1 MKKICPNCGKEV
13 DPEEKYCPF
22 CHFNLVN
29 NDETMVTVNI
39 GLLGLKNNEST
50 KKDEEKIQSEKK
62 ESDAKPEKKKQPE
75 KAVSKSNEDKK
86 RKIEKNEIIPS
97 PLPPKKKPMPLPKS
111 KKKKFHFKWSI
122 LIEIVVAVIAILVM
136 VGTNYYSC
144 KAQISRI
151 ETGLKNGEVNNVV
164 TNGKVP
170 LTAKNLTPLKEYY
183 KNNPAAYKKLK
194 KSLMGKNNLPIKLIK
209 QGHYFLFFPRYVVQ
223 LPTYELNVVND
234 YHHSTVTVN
243 GMKFVKKQKVFPGAY
258 NIEAKS
264 SYLGQI
270 AKFKKTVNVWKDQT
284 AEVNLN
290 AKTIKVQGMPNGKL
304 YLNNHNIG
312 KLDKKGN
319 LVLEDVPLTKPFS
332 MYVAKKQKGKLVKTK
347 QVRDVPAVIKGS
359 KNVAVLKLDWQQ
371 SKNVGKLLED
381 NFNYPNSKDFIG
393 GSKNKSYVELRTL
406 VSNWRNSPNLTKYH
420 ANITVNNKSLNDI
433 RYSVEFNFAFN
444 KNGKRYK
451 RVQVMKFRS
460 ASARSTSKG
469 LKIKTIGG
477 GRIVSSK

>member
-29 NDETMVTVNI
+29 NDETMVIVNV

-50 KKDEEKIQSEKK
+50 AKKDKEKAQAEEKKSV
-62 ESDAKPEKKKQPE
+62 AKPEKKKQSE
-75 KAVSKSNEDKK
+75 SKTIVSKSDKK
-86 RKIEKNEIIPS
+86 PT
-97 PLPPKKKPMPLPKS
+97 PLPKF
-111 KKKKFHFKWSI
+111 KKKKFHFRWSI
-122 LIEIVVAVIAILVM
+122 LVEVVVAVIAILVM
-136 VGTNYYSC
+136 FDTNYYSC

-151 ETGLKNGEVNNVV
+151 ETGLKNGKVNNVV
-164 TNGKVP
+164 TKGNVP

-223 LPTYELNVVND
+223 LPTYKLSVVND

-243 GMKFVKKQKVFPGAY
+243 GAKFTKKQKVFPGVY

-264 SYLGQI
+264 SYLGQT

-284 AEVNLN
+284 AEVKLN
-290 AKTIKVQGMPNGKL
+290 AKTIKVQGIPNGKL

-319 LVLEDVPLTKPFS
+319 LILEDVPLTKPFS
-332 MYVAKKQKGKLVKTK
+332 IYAAKKQKGKLVKTK
-347 QVRDVPAVIKGS
+347 RVKNVPAAIKGS

-433 RYSVEFNFAFN
+433 HYSVEFNFAFN

-451 RVQVMKFRS
+451 RVQVMKFRN

>member
-29 NDETMVTVNI
+29 NDETMVIVNV

-50 KKDEEKIQSEKK
+50 AKKDKEKAQAEEKKSV
-62 ESDAKPEKKKQPE
+62 AKPEKKKQSE
-75 KAVSKSNEDKK
+75 SKTIISKSY
-86 RKIEKNEIIPS
+86 
-97 PLPPKKKPMPLPKS
+97 KKPTPLPKF

-122 LIEIVVAVIAILVM
+122 LVEVVVAVIAILVM
-136 VGTNYYSC
+136 FGTNYYSC
-144 KAQISRI
+144 KAQISQI
-151 ETGLKNGEVNNVV
+151 ETGLKNGKVNNVV
-164 TNGKVP
+164 TKGNVP
-170 LTAKNLTPLKEYY
+170 LTAKNLMPLKEYY

-223 LPTYELNVVND
+223 LPTYKLSVVND

-243 GMKFVKKQKVFPGAY
+243 GAKFTKKQKVFPGVY

-264 SYLGQI
+264 SYLGQT

-284 AEVNLN
+284 AEVKLN
-290 AKTIKVQGMPNGKL
+290 AKTIKVQGIPNGKL

-319 LVLEDVPLTKPFS
+319 LILEDVPLTKPFS
-332 MYVAKKQKGKLVKTK
+332 IYAAKKQKGKLVKTK
-347 QVRDVPAVIKGS
+347 RVKNVPAAIKGS

-433 RYSVEFNFAFN
+433 HYSVEFNFAFN

-451 RVQVMKFRS
+451 RVQVMKFRN

>member
-29 NDETMVTVNI
+29 NDETMVIVNV

-50 KKDEEKIQSEKK
+50 AEKDKEKVQAEEKKSV
-62 ESDAKPEKKKQPE
+62 AKPEKKKQSE
-75 KAVSKSNEDKK
+75 SKTIVSKSDKK
-86 RKIEKNEIIPS
+86 PT
-97 PLPPKKKPMPLPKS
+97 PLPKF

-122 LIEIVVAVIAILVM
+122 LVEVVVAVIAILVM
-136 VGTNYYSC
+136 FGTNHYSC

-151 ETGLKNGEVNNVV
+151 ETGLKNGKVNNVV
-164 TNGKVP
+164 TKGNVP
-170 LTAKNLTPLKEYY
+170 LTAKNLMPLKEYY

-223 LPTYELNVVND
+223 LPTYKLSVVND

-243 GMKFVKKQKVFPGAY
+243 GAKFTKKQKVFPGVY

-264 SYLGQI
+264 SYLGQTD
-270 AKFKKTVNVWKDQT
+270 KFKKTVNVWKDQT
-284 AEVNLN
+284 AEVKLN
-290 AKTIKVQGMPNGKL
+290 AKTIEVQGMPNGKL

-332 MYVAKKQKGKLVKTK
+332 MYAVKKQKSKLVKTK
-347 QVRDVPAVIKGS
+347 RVKNVPAAIKGS

-433 RYSVEFNFAFN
+433 HYSVEFNFAFN

-451 RVQVMKFRS
+451 RVQVMKFRN

>member
-1 MKKICPNCGKEV
+1 
-13 DPEEKYCPF
+13 
-22 CHFNLVN
+22 
-29 NDETMVTVNI
+29 
-39 GLLGLKNNEST
+39 
-50 KKDEEKIQSEKK
+50 
-62 ESDAKPEKKKQPE
+62 
-75 KAVSKSNEDKK
+75 
-86 RKIEKNEIIPS
+86 
-97 PLPPKKKPMPLPKS
+97 
-111 KKKKFHFKWSI
+111 
-122 LIEIVVAVIAILVM
+122 
-136 VGTNYYSC
+136 
-144 KAQISRI
+144 
-151 ETGLKNGEVNNVV
+151 
-164 TNGKVP
+164 
-170 LTAKNLTPLKEYY
+170 
-183 KNNPAAYKKLK
+183 
-194 KSLMGKNNLPIKLIK
+194 MGKNNLPIKLIK

-264 SYLGQI
+264 SYLGQT
-270 AKFKKTVNVWKDQT
+270 AKFKETVNVWKDQT

-347 QVRDVPAVIKGS
+347 QIKDVPAVIKGS